1 MNERLN
7 SALTTVVL
15 VLLVIALVLLLTGNV
30 VAFR

>member
-30 VAFR
+30 GAFR